1 MKYLKQAIEHIRAAQ
16 KDCRTQC
23 YVQALMSHE
32 AAIAAIERHIE
43 QVEKDVEKV
52 TLEDAE

>member
-16 KDCRTQC
+16 RDCRTQC
-23 YVQALMSHE
+23 YVQALMNHE

-43 QVEKDVEKV
+43 QMERDDKKV
-52 TLEDAE
+52 TEDAE